1 MLPVSRLLHEIR
13 PLIDDAR
20 RNALIAINS
29 ELASLYWKIGTTIK
43 QEILK
48 DEKPAYGKHIIKNLS
63 IQLNLEYGRGF
74 NNTNLWLF
82 VRFASMFPDYEKIYA
97 VRKEFT
103 WTHFRIF
110 MGIESELER
119 QFYMEMCRI
128 ERWSTR
134 ELQGRIDSALF
145 LRTAISKQHE
155 EIIKSELNKLHDS
168 GELQEDFVLK
178 DPAVLDF
185 LGLKEVWNE
194 KDLEDAILRELQSF
208 ILEMGSGFAF
218 VARQKRITI
227 DGEDFKIDLLF
238 YHRHLKRLV
247 AIDLKMRKF
256 RPGDKSQME
265 LYLRWLDKY
274 ERTIGEEEPIGLILC
289 AGKSEEQIELL
300 MLDKG
305 NIKVAKYLTELPPK
319 DILQT
324 RLHEMVLKARSRKK
338 VKD

>member
-1 MLPVSRLLHEIR
+1 MLPVNNLLGEIR
-13 PLIDDAR
+13 SLIEKAKHQT
-20 RNALIAINS
+20 AIAVNT
-29 ELASLYWKIGTTIK
+29 ELVMLYWEIGNAIK
-43 QEILK
+43 TETLK
-48 DEKPAYGKHIIKNLS
+48 DERAGYGKIIIENLAR
-63 IQLNLEYGRGF
+63 LLTLEFGQGYRK
-74 NNTNLWLF
+74 TNLFYF
-82 VRFASMFPDYEKIYA
+82 VQFASEFPEKGILHA
-97 VRKEFT
+97 VRGEFT

-110 MGIESELER
+110 MTLKDPLER

-145 LRTAISKQHE
+145 LRTALSKSPE
-155 EIIKSELNKLHDS
+155 EIIQKELAELHNT
-168 GELQEDFVLK
+168 GQLKEDFVLK
-178 DPAVLDF
+178 DPIVLDF
-185 LGLKEVWNE
+185 LGLQGAWNE
-194 KDLEDAILRELQSF
+194 KDMEDAILRELQSF

-338 VKD
+338 AKD